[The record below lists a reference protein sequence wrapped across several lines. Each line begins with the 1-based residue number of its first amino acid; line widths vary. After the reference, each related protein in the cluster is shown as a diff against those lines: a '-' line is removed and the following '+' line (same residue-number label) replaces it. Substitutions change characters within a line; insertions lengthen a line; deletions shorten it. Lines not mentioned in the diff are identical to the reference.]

1 MGFVGSIETRA
12 ILENPASFSSLFIL
26 GTVITNFVLSMRTF
40 YNVYLSQ
47 GH

>member
-26 GTVITNFVLSMRTF
+26 GTVITNFVLSMRAF
-40 YNVYLSQ
+40 YNVYLS
-47 GH
+47 